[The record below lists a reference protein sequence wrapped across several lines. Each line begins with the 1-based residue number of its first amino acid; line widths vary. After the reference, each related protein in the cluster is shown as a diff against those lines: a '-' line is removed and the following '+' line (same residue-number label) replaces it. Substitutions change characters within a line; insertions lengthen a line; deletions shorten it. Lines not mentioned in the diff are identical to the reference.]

1 MVGQTVEVCVQ
12 AEGLVE
18 GVIGSVPLQ
27 VGTKVKLLEAPHFSV
42 IEGAT
47 EEVRRSARITVQL
60 LGPDGEGL
68 QSPAGVPPIVLPWDA
83 VRLRA
88 HVLICAYL
96 GDIKSAS
103 ELFLLRPFTLLLREL
118 GPRTVG
124 LHFVKLAKNYA
135 FVPRPFAGMLREMY
149 GGAAF
154 VVDDETEGATP
165 AEKLKVGADALGG
178 AMTRLLVTTCG
189 IESLMGAPL
198 RTIVLD
204 GSEETDRRWLKE
216 CIHRNAVETQKLFI
230 HLGLSGVNDAL
241 RHRGLISGDLDDVPA
256 LGDEQSQLRFLLGR
270 YCIMPRLKH
279 LAQLCPP
286 SVVTEDLRHVDFLGA
301 LMTMGVMNI
310 GRDGL
315 SAAKMDRILL
325 PTRHS
330 GVCPGNAPTAAG
342 DWVTCSAKVESQIL
356 GLGELLE
363 GEGRLPSALN
373 ILCDNLRGRED
384 AIANNTLL
392 V

>member
-1 MVGQTVEVCVQ
+1 M
-12 AEGLVE
+12 
-18 GVIGSVPLQ
+18 
-27 VGTKVKLLEAPHFSV
+27 
-42 IEGAT
+42 
-47 EEVRRSARITVQL
+47 
-60 LGPDGEGL
+60 
-68 QSPAGVPPIVLPWDA
+68 
-83 VRLRA
+83 
-88 HVLICAYL
+88 
-96 GDIKSAS
+96 
-103 ELFLLRPFTLLLREL
+103 
-118 GPRTVG
+118 
-124 LHFVKLAKNYA
+124 
-135 FVPRPFAGMLREMY
+135 
-149 GGAAF
+149 
-154 VVDDETEGATP
+154 DDETEGSTP

-216 CIHRNAVETQKLFI
+216 CIHRNAVETQKLLI

-286 SVVTEDLRHVDFLGA
+286 SVVTEDLRQVDFLGA

-315 SAAKMDRILL
+315 SATRMDRILCGSSAPL
-325 PTRHS
+325 PPLVPRA
-330 GVCPGNAPTAAG
+330 APSRALIFH
-342 DWVTCSAKVESQIL
+342 EL
-356 GLGELLE
+356 GLHYSPLRATSAHRARTSDC
-363 GEGRLPSALN
+363 RLVEF
-373 ILCDNLRGRED
+373 R
-384 AIANNTLL
+384 
-392 V
+392 